1 MSYPL
6 NPELFSGNVQ
16 SEPIRAGF
24 GRGLKA
30 AGEANENIVALC
42 ADLTESTQMHLF
54 RDAFPK
60 RFIEVG
66 IAEQNLVTVASG
78 LARAGKIPFTS
89 SYAAFS
95 PGRNWEQIRT
105 TATLNNQPVKIVG
118 SHAGVSVGPDGATHQ
133 MLEDIAIMRVLP
145 NMIVVAP
152 GDSIEAEKATRAIA
166 ENGKPTYI
174 RLAREKTPI
183 FSTLEAPFEIGK
195 AYVLKEGSDVTLL
208 GTGTMTYE
216 LLRAAQLLA
225 EQGVNAEVV
234 HVPTIKPLDEDT
246 ILTSVK
252 KTGRAVAAEEAQ
264 AAGGF
269 GGAIAELLS
278 EKLPTPLKRIGM
290 LDRFGESG
298 APAELMEYFNLSGSK
313 IAPEVKAWID
323 VTHKYHQEF

>member
-1 MSYPL
+1 MV
-6 NPELFSGNVQ
+6 N
-16 SEPIRAGF
+16 R
-24 GRGLKA
+24 
-30 AGEANENIVALC
+30 
-42 ADLTESTQMHLF
+42 
-54 RDAFPK
+54 
-60 RFIEVG
+60 
-66 IAEQNLVTVASG
+66 
-78 LARAGKIPFTS
+78 
-89 SYAAFS
+89 
-95 PGRNWEQIRT
+95 
-105 TATLNNQPVKIVG
+105 
-118 SHAGVSVGPDGATHQ
+118 
-133 MLEDIAIMRVLP
+133 
-145 NMIVVAP
+145 
-152 GDSIEAEKATRAIA
+152 
-166 ENGKPTYI
+166 
-174 RLAREKTPI
+174 TPI

-298 APAELMEYFNLSGSK
+298 APAELMEHFNLSGSK